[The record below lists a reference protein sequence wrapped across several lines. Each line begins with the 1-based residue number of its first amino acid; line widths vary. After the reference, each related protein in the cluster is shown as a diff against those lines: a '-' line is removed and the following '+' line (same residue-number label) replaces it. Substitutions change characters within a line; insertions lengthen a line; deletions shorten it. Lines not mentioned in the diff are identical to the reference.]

1 MDFLN
6 NLEELMRLKDIN
18 RSELARGIGLSTS
31 TVNSWF
37 NRSYENISLKTLKKL
52 SKYFGVTL
60 EELVYG
66 KNGNK
71 LTFNSNQFTTEQ
83 LDRINE
89 YARFIKHSK
98 K

>member
-6 NLEELMRLKDIN
+6 NLEELMRLNDIN

-52 SKYFGVTL
+52 SIYFGVTM

-66 KNGNK
+66 KNENK

-89 YARFIKHSK
+89 YARFIKNSK